1 MRRVSPAL
9 PRGSSNNCSLSA
21 GEESPSTS
29 RRRPVLHFPPPP
41 PYPPDAS
48 AMPSFVQPS
57 PGRRRHAPPPPPL
70 LSAEV
75 MHQEYAYA
83 YHETEPPPRR
93 HAVIRSSRHNYI
105 STYGVEENIYEEI
118 AEARG
123 AFENPYEFAE
133 RSMNTSGPKY
143 RNLVHEEVRRVQR
156 GHRRVLG
163 ELDLAMEAL
172 IMPGEE
178 VESAAPPDPDD
189 E

>member
-1 MRRVSPAL
+1 MF
-9 PRGSSNNCSLSA
+9 GSHSLSA
-21 GEESPSTS
+21 GEEDQSPSSS

-41 PYPPDAS
+41 PYPPDGT
-48 AMPSFVQPS
+48 AMPSFVVQPS

-70 LSAEV
+70 LTHA
-75 MHQEYAYA
+75 MQEYAYA
-83 YHETEPPPRR
+83 YHDCNTTTEPPPARR
-93 HAVIRSSRHNYI
+93 HANMLRSRHNYI

-133 RSMNTSGPKY
+133 RPVSSPRY
-143 RNLVHEEVRRVQR
+143 RALVHEEVRRVQR

-172 IMPGEE
+172 IMPGDD
-178 VESAAPPDPDD
+178 VESAPADPDD
-189 E
+189 EVRITKFGT